1 METSILENGSLS
13 THTPQME
20 RHRKQLLI
28 NGLPQGLFTHQDWH
42 VVTVN
47 LTLEWTLILFPD
59 SLTSGAPAEIQPH
72 LCTESSTLK

>member
-28 NGLPQGLFTHQDWH
+28 NGLPQGLFTHEDRH

-47 LTLEWTLILFPD
+47 LKLEWTLSLFPD